1 MAESPLVKR
10 RAQRTPVRWLTL
22 LGCLQAASPFVGS
35 AEAFVTKGTWGK
47 PPRAVDWDG
56 RARRTPQ
63 LQGGF
68 QGGGFVDY
76 WPGHTQPSFGP
87 AHNVTTQLGQT
98 VYLNCIVSN
107 LGDKTVTWIR
117 RRDLHV
123 LTVGLDTYIGDPR
136 FQPIHLDRSNDWALQ
151 IRYAQLSDQGL
162 YECQVSTDPKMSLF
176 VHLRIL
182 EARAEVENGVGQLF
196 LKTGSTINLTCV
208 ITQSPEPP
216 VFVFW
221 FHNNRMINY
230 DDTAK
235 SETMVRRA
243 GRNAAI
249 SRLIIQDAVPADS
262 GNYTCGPSNAD
273 SVTVAVF
280 VLNGEKPA
288 AIQRGTTASLS
299 GAAALSSACCCIG
312 LLALVAL
319 SQLKR

>member
-1 MAESPLVKR
+1 MKDGV
-10 RAQRTPVRWLTL
+10 
-22 LGCLQAASPFVGS
+22 
-35 AEAFVTKGTWGK
+35 WGK

-56 RARRTPQ
+56 RSRRTPQ

-68 QGGGFVDY
+68 QGGGFAGMDY
-76 WPGHTQPSFGP
+76 WPYGGHAAPSFDP
-87 AHNVTTQLGQT
+87 SSPRNVTTQLGQT
-98 VYLNCIVSN
+98 VYLSCIVNN

-117 RRDLHV
+117 RRDLHL

-136 FQPIHLDRSNDWALQ
+136 FQPIHLDRSSDWALQ
-151 IRYAQLSDQGL
+151 IRYVQLSDQGL

-176 VHLRIL
+176 VHLRVL
-182 EARAEVENGVGQLF
+182 VARAEVEGGIGQLF

-221 FHNNRMINY
+221 YRNDRMINY
-230 DDTAK
+230 DETDK
-235 SETMVRRA
+235 SETVVRRA
-243 GRNAAI
+243 GRDAAI

-273 SVTVAVF
+273 AVSVAVF

-288 AIQRGTTASLS
+288 AIQRGASVS
-299 GAAALSSACCCIG
+299 DAAAVSAAHLGSCIS
-312 LLALVAL
+312 LLLGTLFLQVYCE
-319 SQLKR
+319 R